1 MKLYLEHSKA
11 DQRGK
16 GEMVIIQN
24 VQSLTS
30 IKPVYIMAEFLKIRP
45 IRQGN
50 LFCHF
55 GGQPL
60 TRFQFTS
67 VLSKVLKTIGIDS
80 TKYKSHSFRIGAA
93 TNAAKLGLSDDEI
106 CKAGR
111 WKSNSYKSYIRF

>member
-1 MKLYLEHSKA
+1 
-11 DQRGK
+11 
-16 GEMVIIQN
+16 MVIIQN

-30 IKPVYIMAEFLKIRP
+30 IKPIDIMAEFLKVRP

-60 TRFQFTS
+60 TCFQFTS
-67 VLSKVLKTIGIDS
+67 ELNKALKTIDIDS
-80 TKYKSHSFRIGAA
+80 VKYNSHCFWIGAA

-111 WKSNSYKSYIRF
+111 WKSNSYKSDIRF